1 MRKDERITDKKNRR
15 NRCETADEIML
26 PVPMMVSELPTDYPK
41 FLGEVKRVVAAVRT
55 RTLLAANVEMTMM
68 YWQLGQM
75 ILARQDAAEWGAK
88 IIDRLSI
95 DLKKTFPGMS
105 GFSPRNLKYMRKF
118 AAAWPDGEF
127 VQRTVAQIPW
137 RSNLSLLDKLDDNE
151 SRLWYAREVIRNG
164 WSKEWLD
171 VCIENRLRERTGA
184 APSNFNKKF
193 SLAKAERI
201 EKTFKDPYI
210 FDFLGID
217 KPVRERQLEDALV
230 EHVERFLLELGQ
242 GFAFV
247 GRQVHVEFCDQD
259 FYIDLL
265 FYHLKLRCFVVVEL
279 KVGEFDPGDAAQ
291 LGFYQTVVDKNMRH
305 KDDAPT
311 LGLLLVK
318 SKNDTLV
325 RYSLEGM
332 NAPMGVAEWKT
343 AIEEKMPENFKNIL
357 PTIEQIESEFNGGR
371 TTDCTKHS
379 VSPGKQRKSGGKKK
393 GHS

>member
-1 MRKDERITDKKNRR
+1 MRKDERILDKKQRR

-68 YWQLGQM
+68 YWQLGRM

-171 VCIENRLRERTGA
+171 ICIENRLRERTGA

-201 EKTFKDPYI
+201 EKTFKDPYV

-291 LGFYQTVVDKNMRH
+291 LGFYQTVVDRNMRH

-357 PTIEQIESEFNGGR
+357 PTIEQIESEFNGESA
-371 TTDCTKHS
+371 TDCTKHS
-379 VSPGKQRKSGGKKK
+379 VSPGKQRKSRGKKK
-393 GHS
+393 GRS

>member
-1 MRKDERITDKKNRR
+1 MRKDERILDKKQRR

-26 PVPMMVSELPTDYPK
+26 PVPVMVSELPMDYPK
-41 FLGEVKRVVAAVRT
+41 FLGEVKRVIAAVRT

-68 YWQLGQM
+68 YWQLGRM

-88 IIDRLSI
+88 IIDRLST

-118 AAAWPDGEF
+118 AAAWPDGGF

-171 VCIENRLRERTGA
+171 ICIENRLKERTGA
-184 APSNFNKKF
+184 APSNFKKKF

-201 EKTFKDPYI
+201 EKTFKDPYV
-210 FDFLGID
+210 FDFLGVD
-217 KPVRERQLEDALV
+217 KPIRERQLEDALI

-343 AIEEKMPENFKNIL
+343 AIEEKMPENFKSIL
-357 PTIEQIESEFNGGR
+357 PTIEQIESEFNGESA
-371 TTDCTKHS
+371 TDCAKHS
-379 VSPGKQRKSGGKKK
+379 ACSVKQRKSRGKRI

>member
-1 MRKDERITDKKNRR
+1 MKKDERILDKKQRR
-15 NRCETADEIML
+15 NRCETTDEIML
-26 PVPMMVSELPTDYPK
+26 PVPMMVSELPTDYSK

-68 YWQLGQM
+68 YWQLGRM

-171 VCIENRLRERTGA
+171 ICIENRLKERTGA
-184 APSNFNKKF
+184 APSNFKKKF

-201 EKTFKDPYI
+201 EKTFKDPYV

-259 FYIDLL
+259 FFIDLL

-291 LGFYQTVVDKNMRH
+291 LGFYQTVVDRNLRH

-318 SKNDTLV
+318 SKNDMLV

-357 PTIEQIESEFNGGR
+357 PTIEQIESEFNGER
-371 TTDCTKHS
+371 ATDCATHS
-379 VSPGKQRKSGGKKK
+379 ASPVKQRKSRGKKK
-393 GHS
+393 

>member
-26 PVPMMVSELPTDYPK
+26 PVPVMVSELPTDYPK

-68 YWQLGQM
+68 YWQLGRM

-88 IIDRLSI
+88 IIDRLST

-171 VCIENRLRERTGA
+171 ICIENRLRERTGA

-201 EKTFKDPYI
+201 EKTFKDPYV

-217 KPVRERQLEDALV
+217 NPVRERQLEDALV

-291 LGFYQTVVDKNMRH
+291 LGFYQTVVDRNMRH

-357 PTIEQIESEFNGGR
+357 PTIEQIESEFNGESA
-371 TTDCTKHS
+371 TDCTKHS